1 MKNLVKLLMVFIL
14 LQANLV
20 FADNLSSLSI
30 SAVMTPKEQILLD
43 INDGTGHY
51 VLMVKREGQSTG
63 SGLLAGASVTEYGR
77 HDVTPGLNG
86 NPSGYLVFAKGE
98 GNVAYIKWTVRT
110 IYLTGKDGIPQMND
124 NGFWEVVSGIG
135 SFKGMKGAGILHI
148 RLAPIPS
155 DRIFSLEGKI
165 TVPQ

>member
-1 MKNLVKLLMVFIL
+1 MKNLVKLLMAFIL

-20 FADNLSSLSI
+20 LADNLSSLSI

-86 NPSGYLVFAKGE
+86 NPSGYLVFGKGD

-124 NGFWEVVSGIG
+124 NGFWEVVSGTG

>member
-1 MKNLVKLLMVFIL
+1 MKHLIKLLLVIVFI
-14 LQANLV
+14 QANLV
-20 FADNLSSLSI
+20 IADTLSNLSI
-30 SAVMTPKEQILLD
+30 SAVMTPKEQIMLD

-51 VLMVKREGQSTG
+51 VLMVKREGQASG
-63 SGLLAGASVTEYGR
+63 NGLLAGASVTEYGR
-77 HDVTPGLNG
+77 HDVTPGVNG
-86 NPSGYLVFAKGE
+86 DPSGYLVFAKGE

-110 IYLTGKDGIPQMND
+110 IYLTGQDGVPQMND
-124 NGFWEVVSGIG
+124 NGFWEVVSGTG
-135 SFKGMKGAGILHI
+135 TFKGMKGAGILHI

>member
-1 MKNLVKLLMVFIL
+1 MKNLVKLLVAFIF

-20 FADNLSSLSI
+20 IADTLSDLSI

-51 VLMVKREGQSTG
+51 VLMVKRDGQATG
-63 SGLLAGASVTEYGR
+63 NGLLAGASVTEYGR

-86 NPSGYLVFAKGE
+86 NPSGYLVFLKGE
-98 GNVAYIKWTVRT
+98 GNVAYIKWTVRI
-110 IYLTGKDGIPQMND
+110 IYLTGKDGVPQMND
-124 NGFWEVVSGIG
+124 NGFWEVVSGTG
-135 SFKGMKGAGILHI
+135 VFKGMKGAGILHI
-148 RLAPIPS
+148 KLAPSPS

-165 TVPQ
+165 TVP